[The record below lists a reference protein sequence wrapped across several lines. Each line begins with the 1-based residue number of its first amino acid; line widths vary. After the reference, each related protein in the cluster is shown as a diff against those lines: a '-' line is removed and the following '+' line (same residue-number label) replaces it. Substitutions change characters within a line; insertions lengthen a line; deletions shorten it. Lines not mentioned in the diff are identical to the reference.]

1 MLKHWIEG
9 SWWERGSLGK
19 VSKLQH
25 STASIYTQWRK
36 AEGLPPLCSL
46 LVTSPWLSR
55 EFCTASKSEAWL
67 HRLKTPRSPWADKSD
82 GEACTAAPET
92 TPGRQWTPV
101 CLHGKM
107 AQQVPKAGLLAC
119 PGNICGS
126 SIAEVVSRKLVTHQY
141 VSHNWLGSAVIPT
154 CGTGN
159 PPDYPGLN
167 CFRYCSM
174 VLSWI
179 TLPPQVKKVF
189 PHLIIHCVWME
200 ATWEIWLEKGI
211 KLKTAKLYLNYLGA
225 VIHKNNLLL
234 KTPIMGMT
242 LALK

>member
-9 SWWERGSLGK
+9 SWWERRNLGK

-25 STASIYTQWRK
+25 STASIYIQWWK
-36 AEGLPPLCSL
+36 AEGPPPLCSL
-46 LVTSPWLSR
+46 PVTSPWLSR
-55 EFCTASKSEAWL
+55 EFCTASKSEAWW
-67 HRLKTPRSPWADKSD
+67 HRLKTPCTTARSQY
-82 GEACTAAPET
+82 ACATPET
-92 TPGRQWTPV
+92 IPGSQWTPV
-101 CLHGKM
+101 CLRGKM
-107 AQQVPKAGLLAC
+107 AQQVPKSGLLAC

-126 SIAEVVSRKLVTHQY
+126 PIAEVVSRKLVTDQN
-141 VSHNWLGSAVIPT
+141 VSHNWLDSAVT
-154 CGTGN
+154 CTYGIGN

-167 CFRYCSM
+167 CFKYHSM

-179 TLPPQVKKVF
+179 TLSPQVKKVL
-189 PHLIIHCVWME
+189 PHLIIYCVWTK

-225 VIHKNNLLL
+225 VIHKNKVLL